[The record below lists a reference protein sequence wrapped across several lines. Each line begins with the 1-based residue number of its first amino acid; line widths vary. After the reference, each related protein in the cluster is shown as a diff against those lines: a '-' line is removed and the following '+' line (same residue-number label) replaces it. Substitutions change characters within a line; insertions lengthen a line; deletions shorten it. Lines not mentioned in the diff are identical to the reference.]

1 MTVSDGIDMTT
12 WNTTLRGVAT
22 VVTVDRR
29 LAKPLYQQIYDAFR
43 GRVIRGDLRAG
54 QLVPS
59 TRELARDLRVSRL
72 PVLEAYAQLH
82 AEGYFETR
90 VGAGTFIATSLPGRA
105 DSHPEPAGERRDP
118 KLGGGAPAF

>member
-90 VGAGTFIATSLPGRA
+90 VGAGTFIADRKSTRLNS
-105 DSHPEPAGERRDP
+105 SHGYISYAVFCLKKNKR
-118 KLGGGAPAF
+118 